1 MIEEGYYRN
10 DMVEGLTTQTL
21 TNGERYVVEYKNGK
35 VCGSITG
42 YLPDGK
48 VFNAISTDGVKHEFM
63 QVITGKPESVWF
75 KLEPKVAHNTR
86 MTWLQE
92 HLNICRVKEAAG

>member
-21 TNGERYVVEYKNGK
+21 NNGERYVVEYKNGK

-63 QVITGKPESVWF
+63 QVITGKTDSAWF
-75 KLEPKVAHNTR
+75 KL
-86 MTWLQE
+86 
-92 HLNICRVKEAAG
+92 